1 MSIIYLFTNNIR
13 LFIKLI
19 KYVFGRNQLNF
30 IIKIQYQIKQTR

>member
-13 LFIKLI
+13 LLIKLI